1 MSHVVFALLIA
12 VDVLALAVFALLGLA
27 AAKPSHTPVVAVL
40 GFFAV
45 PVLVLLGVV
54 WLYRRQPWP
63 ASRALAFGV
72 AGVPVLLVV
81 GGAIVS
87 GGAAWWSG
95 EPAMGSGRPD
105 AAAQGALEVA
115 IAAGDAAS
123 AARLASDRRHP
134 VNDGAALVQAIR
146 RLETTPGD
154 AAVLQALLQAGLQP
168 NAGGGPEPV
177 LAAAIRAS
185 RRAGIEPV
193 RLLLAAGADPNHR
206 AGTQPAWFAALQAG
220 TPVEVLALVLD
231 ARADLKAVDMAGQ
244 GAVQVALAQ
253 RHWAALDRLVE
264 RGAAW
269 QAARSSEGQDLRQV
283 VAMQLRRTPDDAA
296 LRGLAQR
303 LQGTP

>member
-12 VDVLALAVFALLGLA
+12 VDALALGLFLLLGLA
-27 AAKPSHTPVVAVL
+27 AAKPSHTPVISVL
-40 GFFAV
+40 GFFAL
-45 PVLVLLGVV
+45 PALALLALV
-54 WLYRRQPWP
+54 WLYRRRPWP
-63 ASRALAFGV
+63 MARPLAIGLAGLPALV
-72 AGVPVLLVV
+72 VV
-81 GGAIVS
+81 GGAVIS
-87 GGAAWWSG
+87 GGAAWRAG
-95 EPAMGSGRPD
+95 EPAGGAGRPD
-105 AAAQGALEVA
+105 AAAQEALEHA

-146 RLETTPGD
+146 RLETKPGD

-193 RLLLAAGADPNHR
+193 RWLLAAGADPNHR
-206 AGTQPAWFAALQAG
+206 GGTQPAWFAALQAG

-264 RGAAW
+264 RGAPW

-283 VAMQLRRTPDDAA
+283 VAMQLRRTPDDVA